1 MSSSNL
7 GLPDGA
13 EDFVGVKAKEL
24 EKLRSLFLNQFCKN
38 NCELVVPSLIEFSEV
53 IGGNANASLRDYA
66 YSFSDENLKN
76 ISIRPDIS
84 QQIARIDLQQGT
96 KDKRKYCYFGETLRK
111 TKDSLTKSKIAYKTG
126 VEIFGKISITDEK
139 DLIKLM
145 LLSLKKAG
153 KYKLTLSLGRTEPLA
168 EILNCLDLS
177 FSENRKL
184 KKIISSKSITD
195 LEDFFKSNG
204 LNSKS
209 LLEIKKLIAVNG
221 KIKCLKYLKNH
232 KNKIFQ
238 DSARKIE
245 KIIKNL
251 PSSVDYHLDFSDF
264 PGFDYHSGLVF
275 SVHVFG
281 FGFSIAKGG
290 QYKSMQNNIVREAI
304 GFDVNVSS
312 LTKLNQQI

>member
-1 MSSSNL
+1 MSTSNS
-7 GLPDGA
+7 GLPDGT

-24 EKLRSLFLNQFCKN
+24 ENLRSLFLNYFYKN
-38 NCELVVPSLIEFSEV
+38 NCELVMPSLIEFSDV
-53 IGGNANASLRDYA
+53 IGGNSNDSLKDYT
-66 YSFSDENLKN
+66 YSFSDENLKD

-84 QQIARIDLQQGT
+84 QQIARIDLQLG
-96 KDKRKYCYFGETLRK
+96 DKNKKKYCYFGETLRK

-126 VEIFGKISITDEK
+126 VEIFGKISISDEI

-145 LLSLKKAG
+145 LLSLKKTG
-153 KYKLTLSLGRTEPLA
+153 KYKMTLSLGRTEPLA
-168 EILNCLDLS
+168 EILNGLGLS
-177 FSENRKL
+177 SNENRRL
-184 KKIISSKSITD
+184 KKIIASKSKSD
-195 LEDFFKSNG
+195 LEEFFNSKG
-204 LNSKS
+204 LNKKS
-209 LLEIKKLIAVNG
+209 LMEIKKLIEVSG
-221 KIKCLKYLKNH
+221 KIECLKYLKKH
-232 KNKIFQ
+232 ESKVFQ

-251 PSSVDYHLDFSDF
+251 PTSIDYHLDFSDF

-290 QYKSMQNNIVREAI
+290 QYKSTQNNIIREAI

-312 LTKLNQQI
+312 LTKLNQ

>member
-1 MSSSNL
+1 MSTFNS
-7 GLPDGA
+7 GLPDGT

-24 EKLRSLFLNQFCKN
+24 EKLRTLFLNYFNKN
-38 NCELVVPSLIEFSEV
+38 NCELVIPSLIEFSEV
-53 IGGNANASLRDYA
+53 IGGDANASLKDYA

-96 KDKRKYCYFGETLRK
+96 KDKKKYCYFGETLRK

-126 VEIFGKISITDEK
+126 VEIFGKISIADEV

-153 KYKLTLSLGRTEPLA
+153 KYKMTISLGRTEPLT
-168 EILNCLDLS
+168 EILNGLALS
-177 FSENRKL
+177 HNENRRL
-184 KKIISSKSITD
+184 KKIIASKSKTD
-195 LEDFFKSNG
+195 LEEFF
-204 LNSKS
+204 NSKNLNNRS
-209 LLEIKKLIAVNG
+209 LSEIKNLMEVNG
-221 KIKCLKYLKNH
+221 KIECLKFLKKH
-232 KNKIFQ
+232 KNKVFQ
-238 DSARKIE
+238 NSARKIE

-251 PSSVDYHLDFSDF
+251 PASVDYHLDFSDF
-264 PGFDYHSGLVF
+264 PGFDYHTGLVF
-275 SVHVFG
+275 SLHVFG

-290 QYKSMQNNIVREAI
+290 QYKSIQNNIVREAI

-312 LTKLNQQI
+312 LTKLNN

>member
-1 MSSSNL
+1 MSASSL
-7 GLPDGA
+7 GLPDGT

-24 EKLRSLFLNQFCKN
+24 EKLRTLFLNHFYKN
-38 NCELVVPSLIEFSEV
+38 NYELVIPSLIEFSEV
-53 IGGNANASLRDYA
+53 LGGNANASLKDYA
-66 YSFSDENLKN
+66 YSFPDENLKD
-76 ISIRPDIS
+76 ISVRPDIS
-84 QQIARIDLQQGT
+84 QQIARIDLQQGA

-126 VEIFGKISITDEK
+126 VEIFGKISRTDEI

-153 KYKLTLSLGRTEPLA
+153 KYKLTISLGRTEPLI
-168 EILNCLDLS
+168 EILNGLDLS
-177 FSENRKL
+177 FSDNRKL
-184 KKIISSKSITD
+184 KKIISSKSKTD
-195 LEDFFKSNG
+195 LEEFFNSKS

-209 LLEIKKLIAVNG
+209 LLEIKKLVEVNG
-221 KIKCLKYLKNH
+221 KIESLKYLKTH

-238 DSARKIE
+238 DSAKKVE

-251 PSSVDYHLDFSDF
+251 PSSIDYHIDFSDF

-275 SVHVFG
+275 SVHVLG

-290 QYKSMQNNIVREAI
+290 EYLSKQNNIVREAI
-304 GFDVNVSS
+304 GFDINVSS
-312 LTKLNQQI
+312 LAKLNQNV

>member
-1 MSSSNL
+1 MSTFNS
-7 GLPDGA
+7 GLPDGT

-24 EKLRSLFLNQFCKN
+24 EKLRTVFLNYFNKN
-38 NCELVVPSLIEFSEV
+38 NCELVIPSLIEFSEV
-53 IGGNANASLRDYA
+53 IGGDANASLKDYA

-96 KDKRKYCYFGETLRK
+96 KDKKKYCYFGETLRK

-126 VEIFGKISITDEK
+126 VEIFGKISIADEV

-153 KYKLTLSLGRTEPLA
+153 KYKMTISLGRTEPLT
-168 EILNCLDLS
+168 EILNGLALS
-177 FSENRKL
+177 HNENRRL
-184 KKIISSKSITD
+184 KKIIASKSKTD
-195 LEDFFKSNG
+195 LEEFF
-204 LNSKS
+204 NSKNLNNRS
-209 LLEIKKLIAVNG
+209 LSEIKNLMEVNG
-221 KIKCLKYLKNH
+221 KIECLKFLKKH
-232 KNKIFQ
+232 KNKVFQ
-238 DSARKIE
+238 NSARKIE

-251 PSSVDYHLDFSDF
+251 PASVDYHLDFSDF
-264 PGFDYHSGLVF
+264 PGFDYHTGLVF
-275 SVHVFG
+275 SLHVFG

-290 QYKSMQNNIVREAI
+290 QYKSIQNNIVREAI

-312 LTKLNQQI
+312 LTKLNN